1 MNPAIADSYKYVS
14 FAGQYGVEDNFTP
27 KEFFIELDTFINIR
41 GKDMNVMNVT
51 NHSRFLLRCGSPPY
65 SKSYYKDNLKVNK
78 LVNVTIMS
86 APLRRVLCSFDI

>member
-1 MNPAIADSYKYVS
+1 
-14 FAGQYGVEDNFTP
+14 
-27 KEFFIELDTFINIR
+27 
-41 GKDMNVMNVT
+41 MNVMNVT